1 MQAFAGDPLCA
12 DACMNSFE
20 KCIYWFAYVKDDL
33 KKENVPNWLR
43 KLSNELKFNRYDR

>member
-33 KKENVPNWLR
+33 KKCTKVT
-43 KLSNELKFNRYDR
+43 KKTFK